1 MHPRTLI
8 LAAGVMTAFP
18 LLAQQPP
25 GFNYDEAKV
34 PAYTLPDPLAMADG
48 VKVTDAA
55 AWRAKRRPELV
66 ALFEREMYGASAPAP
81 RGQRFVV
88 RETDPSALGG
98 RATRKQVR
106 VLLTGQ
112 EDGPAFDL
120 LVYVPNAPAGA
131 KGGQPKGARAP
142 AFLGLNFSGNHTVQP
157 DPAIAMPILPIAP
170 GPTPPMARG
179 GSTSWPV
186 DLIVSRGFAL
196 VTIFYG
202 DIEPDRVDGWKVGVR
217 GAFGADGRPLD
228 AAARASATKPAA
240 EWGALAGWAWG
251 LSRAMDYLETDAD
264 IDARRV
270 ALLGHSRLGKTA
282 LWAGARDERFALVVA
297 AQSGEG
303 GAAIT
308 RRQFGETIAR
318 INDRFPHWFDERY
331 KTYSGREHD
340 LPVDAHELVALI
352 APRPVYVSSATED
365 LWADPRG
372 EFLAARG
379 AEPVYRLFG
388 KEGLGVTEMP
398 PPDHPVGKTIGY
410 HLRTG
415 KHEVTRADWEAY
427 LAFAARELPAPA
439 ASPSS
444 SNAPRPRSGR

>member
-1 MHPRTLI
+1 MLPRTWI

-18 LLAQQPP
+18 LIAQQPPP
-25 GFNYDEAKV
+25 GFNYDETKV
-34 PAYTLPDPLAMADG
+34 PAYTLPDPLVAADG
-48 VKVTDAA
+48 VAVKDAA
-55 AWRAKRRPELV
+55 AWRATRRPELV
-66 ALFEREMYGASAPAP
+66 ALFEREMYGVTPPAP
-81 RGQRFVV
+81 RAQRFIV
-88 RETDPSALGG
+88 REQDKTALGG

-106 VLLTGQ
+106 VLLTGR

-120 LVYVPNAPAGA
+120 LIYVPNTPAGT
-131 KGGQPKGARAP
+131 RAP

-157 DPAIAMPILPIAP
+157 DPQIALPLLPMPQ
-170 GPTPPMARG
+170 GPAKPMARG

-217 GAFGADGRPLD
+217 GAFGADGQPLD
-228 AAARASATKPAA
+228 AAARAAAVKPSGD
-240 EWGALAGWAWG
+240 WGALAGWGWA

-264 IDARRV
+264 IDASRV
-270 ALLGHSRLGKTA
+270 ALLGHSRLGKAA
-282 LWAGARDERFALVVA
+282 LWAGARDERFAMVVA

-331 KTYSGREHD
+331 KSYNGREND
-340 LPVDAHELVALI
+340 LPVDAHELVALV

-398 PPDHPVGKTIGY
+398 PPDRPVGRTIGY

-427 LAFAARELPAPA
+427 LTFAARELPPNAK
-439 ASPSS
+439 AS
-444 SNAPRPRSGR
+444 AQAKAQVK